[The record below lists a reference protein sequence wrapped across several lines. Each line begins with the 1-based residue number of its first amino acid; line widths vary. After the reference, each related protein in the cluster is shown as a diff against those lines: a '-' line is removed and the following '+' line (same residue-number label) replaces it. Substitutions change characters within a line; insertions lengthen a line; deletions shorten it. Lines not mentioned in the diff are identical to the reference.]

1 MFKKNTFLKTLKRFG
16 EDQGGN
22 VLMITGLAAF
32 AVFSC
37 AGAAIDYSR
46 ISNTKSKMTNALDA
60 AVLAAGKEL
69 TDGETDTTKLRAKFE
84 DFFYANIIGAGQNQQ
99 AFRIA
104 KFEADADTG
113 EVSAKVERDLD
124 MTIMRFAGYDEYT
137 IEAESTGVFDQT
149 DVEVAMMLDVTGSM
163 GGQKIADLKLA
174 AQDAVNILLP
184 KGKTPRVRIGLVP
197 YASSINAGKTFANKV
212 TGGNLPT
219 VASAGLFTIN
229 NNVPTNDCVTGRGGA
244 EAFTDASYKTA
255 PLGSDHRTVEG
266 DRAYKRCPKASVQP
280 LTDDRDTLIKQ
291 IKKYRAEGFTAGHL
305 GVAWSYYLLSENWRP
320 LYKTVN
326 KPAKY
331 SDDVQKIA
339 ILMTDGEF
347 NTAYEGIGGRPF
359 GGNVNQSNDRAK
371 ALCENMKKQKSS
383 NPGIIIYSVAFKAP
397 KTAEKT
403 LRECANKDTA
413 TTTYYYSAD
422 NGAELRTAF
431 QEIAASISNLRI
443 SR

>member
-197 YASSINAGKTFANKV
+197 YASSINAGKTVANKV

-219 VASAGLFTIN
+219 VASA
-229 NNVPTNDCVTGRGGA
+229 
-244 EAFTDASYKTA
+244 
-255 PLGSDHRTVEG
+255 
-266 DRAYKRCPKASVQP
+266 
-280 LTDDRDTLIKQ
+280 
-291 IKKYRAEGFTAGHL
+291 
-305 GVAWSYYLLSENWRP
+305 
-320 LYKTVN
+320 
-326 KPAKY
+326 
-331 SDDVQKIA
+331 
-339 ILMTDGEF
+339 
-347 NTAYEGIGGRPF
+347 
-359 GGNVNQSNDRAK
+359 
-371 ALCENMKKQKSS
+371 
-383 NPGIIIYSVAFKAP
+383 
-397 KTAEKT
+397 
-403 LRECANKDTA
+403 
-413 TTTYYYSAD
+413 
-422 NGAELRTAF
+422 
-431 QEIAASISNLRI
+431 
-443 SR
+443 